1 MPSLRGTA
9 LRDISV
15 SPAPQSLAD
24 RFRSRSLD
32 PTIDSDKMQLAAVLQ
47 GIESGAYSDEAIEKF
62 MQENPKVQAFVVPS
76 LQKAAKRV
84 DYSQYFNPGKPAV
97 PFETTEEQEFG
108 LPPLQGN
115 LAQQAVPQK
124 QDMTGAVL
132 ATLSAGDAE
141 KANKIRDVFKTQAA
155 ESPFSKIDPK
165 DYTPESLTKY
175 SSTGNVSD
183 LVPREKPQDVD
194 ARNDKTFTQEGKL
207 RDEFRNLSKDF
218 IQVRDSYGRIQES
231 AKNPSAAGDLAL
243 LFNFMKMLDP
253 GSTVREGE
261 FANAQNSAGVPDQVR
276 NLFNRALSGERIAFN
291 RQDFVDRSKA
301 LYERQRMTHKKLE
314 KQYGSLAKRYSVNPD
329 RVVTDLQLEDMPG
342 EAPGLKPGTVQD
354 GYEYI
359 GGDPAKPSSWKQIK

>member
-183 LVPREKPQDVD
+183 LVPREKPADVN
-194 ARNDKTFTQEGKL
+194 ARNDKTFQQEGKL
-207 RDEFRNLSKDF
+207 RDEFRNSSKDF
-218 IQVRDSYGRIQES
+218 IQVRDSFGRIQES
-231 AKNPSAAGDLAL
+231 AKNPSGAGDLAL
-243 LFNFMKMLDP
+243 IFNYMKMLDP

-261 FANAQNSAGVPDQVR
+261 FANAQNSAGVPTQIQTMY
-276 NLFNRALSGERIAFN
+276 NRVLNGERLADAS
-291 RQDFVDRSKA
+291 RSDFVSRAGA
-301 LYERQRMTHKKLE
+301 LYKRQQNTHKKLE
-314 KQYGSLAKRYSVNPD
+314 TQYRTLAKRYGVSSD
-329 RVVTDLQLEDMPG
+329 RVVTDLQLEDMPQEQAQQTKKVGSKTYIKVNG
-342 EAPGLKPGTVQD
+342 EWFEQ
-354 GYEYI
+354 
-359 GGDPAKPSSWKQIK
+359 